1 MHFRVQMKIRLKE
14 PLSGDG
20 VENVRGEKADVL
32 VGYFLTMKV
41 NAKDVT
47 DAATLAQ
54 AIALAPPDKEGKD
67 RSFDGIIE
75 EAVIETIEPDD
86 WPEHTRPLLAPAEQ
100 RGVYYSTGL
109 MFFAQGQD
117 QEEAEDDKRW
127 WQFWRK

>member
-1 MHFRVQMKIRLKE
+1 MHFRVQMKIRLKQ
-14 PLSGDG
+14 PLQSDG
-20 VENVRGEKADVL
+20 VETVRGAKAEVL

-41 NAKDVT
+41 NAEDVA

-67 RSFDGIIE
+67 RTFEGIVE
-75 EAVIETIEPDD
+75 EAAIETIAPDD

-100 RGVYYSTGL
+100 RGVYYNTGR

-117 QEEAEDDKRW
+117 EEIEDDKKW
-127 WQFWRK
+127 WQFWK